1 MEILLVTQTDKQTI
15 THFPDGNHNAK
26 LQTITSINEVVPWKR
41 TRDQDHDYVKTIVT
55 LNFN

>member
-1 MEILLVTQTDKQTI
+1 MEILLVTQTDKQTV

-41 TRDQDHDYVKTIVT
+41 TRD
-55 LNFN
+55 L